1 MHARRST
8 TTHAAT
14 MRTRRGY
21 TLVELGVVVLL
32 TSLLIFGMVRWLVG
46 IGASASAG
54 IEDVSDQRAALVFD
68 QIAKDLR
75 TLAHCQAAGTDARV
89 VQVQANTM
97 TVITDSDSDGTA
109 ETVSWRI
116 SGGTIQRGAAAM
128 GADCQPGEVSAWTN
142 WLDGAQELRLSVYRD
157 GVEENLGTLGAC
169 TTEIPARCRVALI
182 GVQIDAGQGAAAEQ
196 RVFDIIR

>member
-1 MHARRST
+1 VTRAQRSS
-8 TTHAAT
+8 AL
-14 MRTRRGY
+14 RTRHGY

-54 IEDVSDQRAALVFD
+54 IEDASDQRAALVFD

-75 TLAHCQAAGTDARV
+75 TLVHCQAAGTDARV
-89 VQVQANTM
+89 VQVQAGAM
-97 TVITDSDSDGTA
+97 TVITDSDGDGTA

-116 SGGTIQRGAAAM
+116 SGGTIQRGMAAM
-128 GADCQPGEVSAWTN
+128 GADCQPGEVTAWTD

-157 GVEENLGTLGAC
+157 GVEESLGTLGAC
-169 TTEIPARCRVALI
+169 TTEIPTRCRVALI
-182 GVQIDAGQGAAAEQ
+182 GVRVDAGQVAAAER